1 MLRVTIRI
9 RLLKLI
15 SNTVY
20 MWVLRGSYV
29 WGLFICVGQEDREGA
44 DQILGRISV

>member
-1 MLRVTIRI
+1 MLKQVSMEEVGGESFLVRVTIRI

-20 MWVLRGSYV
+20 MWV
-29 WGLFICVGQEDREGA
+29 
-44 DQILGRISV
+44 